1 MPAKSLFSVG
11 NTSSA
16 EQSRCL
22 SLRPVLDKI
31 HDPAEPPAIIFKYL
45 DHDMARS
52 SRKQRL
58 NRQDINFE
66 VTILVDFNFHIFEP
80 DVPESHELYDVKI
93 LVLHHLWFGP
103 FPVSYKNICDQETQA
118 SIVRIMSVSNRE

>member
-1 MPAKSLFSVG
+1 MI
-11 NTSSA
+11 
-16 EQSRCL
+16 QQ
-22 SLRPVLDKI
+22 SLRLS
-31 HDPAEPPAIIFKYL
+31 F
-45 DHDMARS
+45 S
-52 SRKQRL
+52 STLITTWHGRL
-58 NRQDINFE
+58 GSKGSTGKTSI
-66 VTILVDFNFHIFEP
+66 DFNFHIFEP

>member
-1 MPAKSLFSVG
+1 M
-11 NTSSA
+11 
-16 EQSRCL
+16 E
-22 SLRPVLDKI
+22 
-31 HDPAEPPAIIFKYL
+31 
-45 DHDMARS
+45 MAFLQPS
-52 SRKQRL
+52 EVHPGVSWGTAA
-58 NRQDINFE
+58 DIWSFE
-66 VTILVDFNFHIFEP
+66 VTILVDFNIHIFEP